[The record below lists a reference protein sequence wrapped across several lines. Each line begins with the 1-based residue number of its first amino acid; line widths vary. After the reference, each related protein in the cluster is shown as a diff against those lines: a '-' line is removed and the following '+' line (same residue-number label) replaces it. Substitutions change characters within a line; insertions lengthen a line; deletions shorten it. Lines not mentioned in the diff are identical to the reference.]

1 MTITEIAQEAGVSIA
16 TVSRFLNNG
25 PVKEETKKKLEQ
37 VIRKIN
43 YVPESFTRKIISS
56 PSQVSTIAIISHSI
70 TNPYTTEFVEE
81 VSTIYNSRSIVCY
94 TVYCVDTDTE
104 YRYLMD
110 LIAHK
115 VNGII
120 MHDPDMGDGK
130 FELYNRIAQ
139 RVPFVI
145 IHSLKG
151 DISCNSITVDQEIG
165 MKHAMEYLINLGHRR
180 IAYISGN
187 DGYSF
192 RLKERIWKEELARI
206 GITPPEQDCIRAAN
220 VDFEKGMDTA
230 RETVLTYLKGGN
242 RPTAIFTANDI
253 IAMGTIS
260 ALTEMGLS
268 VPKDISVMSHDN
280 TLLARSLNLTCVDM
294 KIRSVGIASVDLMDY
309 AIKGSDTTPR
319 HISLTPSIIERS
331 SCRNILKDSVIQ

>member
-1 MTITEIAQEAGVSIA
+1 MTITEIAREAGVSIA

-25 PVKEETKKKLEQ
+25 PVKEETRKKLEQ

-43 YVPESFTRKIISS
+43 YVPESFTRKIISA
-56 PSQVSTIAIISHSI
+56 PSDVTTIAIISHSM
-70 TNPYTTEFVEE
+70 TNPYASEFAEE
-81 VSTIYNSRSIVCY
+81 VATIYNSRGIVCY

-145 IHSLKG
+145 IHSFKG
-151 DISCNSITVDQEIG
+151 NIGCNSITVDQDIG
-165 MKHAMEYLINLGHRR
+165 MKNAMEYLIGLGHKR
-180 IAYISGN
+180 IAYVSGS

-192 RLKERIWKEELARI
+192 RLKEQIWKEELAKI
-206 GITPPEQDCIRAAN
+206 GVTPPEQDSIKAED
-220 VDFEKGMDTA
+220 VDFEKGMETA
-230 RETVLTYLKGGN
+230 RDAVLKYLKDGN

-260 ALTEMGLS
+260 ALTEMGMS
-268 VPKDISVMSHDN
+268 VPNDVSVMSHDN
-280 TLLARSLNLTCVDM
+280 TLLASSMHLTCVDM

-319 HISLTPSIIERS
+319 HISLTPSIIERC
-331 SCRNILKDSVIQ
+331 SCRSIVK